1 MIRRYDEVISQKASK
16 LELDKIILDLKKVPR
31 WEQFV
36 EQNAKTE
43 IHFKESHAEMGK
55 MQETM
60 RTLNENIA
68 KDIFSAVRRA
78 T

>member
-1 MIRRYDEVISQKASK
+1 MIRRYDEVISTKASK
-16 LELDKIILDLKKVPR
+16 LELDKIFLELKKVPR
-31 WEQFV
+31 WEQFN

-43 IHFKESHAEMGK
+43 IHFKENHAEMTK
-55 MQETM
+55 VQETM